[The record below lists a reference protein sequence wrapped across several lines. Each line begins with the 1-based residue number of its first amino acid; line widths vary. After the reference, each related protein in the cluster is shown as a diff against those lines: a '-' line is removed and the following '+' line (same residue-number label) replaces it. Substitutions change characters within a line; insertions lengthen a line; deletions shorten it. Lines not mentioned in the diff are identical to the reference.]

1 MEMRENMPGILFQSV
16 ERARKQAIQTELSR
30 RGLGTL
36 GQPMILFLLKDK
48 GREGRIAAQK
58 ELSDAM
64 HVSPATVAVS
74 LKSLERGG
82 YVEKHPDPEDQR
94 CKRVT
99 ITPKG
104 IRAVEQCFT
113 IFNQVDELMFA
124 GFSKEEY
131 RQLNRYHQRMLCN
144 LWGPGHGLPDDLFDE
159 RMEQDP
165 CSKN

>member
-74 LKSLERGG
+74 LKSLEREG
-82 YVEKHPDPEDQR
+82 YVEKLADETDQR
-94 CKRVT
+94 RKAVRL
-99 ITPKG
+99 TPKG
-104 IRAVEQCFT
+104 EAAIQRCVQVFEAVDQSMFEGFRPEETRQACGY
-113 IFNQVDELMFA
+113 LM
-124 GFSKEEY
+124 
-131 RQLNRYHQRMLCN
+131 RMLHN
-144 LWGPGHGLPDDLFDE
+144 LRGDLPTE
-159 RMEQDP
+159 RINCQ
-165 CSKN
+165 C

>member
-58 ELSDAM
+58 GLSDAM

-74 LKSLERGG
+74 LKSLEREG
-82 YVEKHPDPEDQR
+82 YVEKLADETDQR
-94 CKRVT
+94 RKAVRL
-99 ITPKG
+99 TPKG
-104 IRAVEQCFT
+104 EAAIQRCVQVFEAVDQSMFEGFRPEETRQACGY
-113 IFNQVDELMFA
+113 LM
-124 GFSKEEY
+124 
-131 RQLNRYHQRMLCN
+131 RILHN
-144 LWGPGHGLPDDLFDE
+144 LRGDLPPE
-159 RMEQDP
+159 RMNCQ
-165 CSKN
+165 C

>member
-64 HVSPATVAVS
+64 HVSPATVAVF
-74 LKSLERGG
+74 LKSLEREG
-82 YVEKHPDPEDQR
+82 YVEKLADETDQR
-94 CKRVT
+94 RKAVRL
-99 ITPKG
+99 TPKG
-104 IRAVEQCFT
+104 EAAIQRCVQVFEAVDQSMFEGFRPEETRQACGY
-113 IFNQVDELMFA
+113 LM
-124 GFSKEEY
+124 
-131 RQLNRYHQRMLCN
+131 RMLHN
-144 LWGPGHGLPDDLFDE
+144 LRGDLPPE
-159 RMEQDP
+159 RMNCQ
-165 CSKN
+165 C

>member
-16 ERARKQAIQTELSR
+16 ERARKQAIQTDLSR

-74 LKSLERGG
+74 LKSLEREG
-82 YVEKHPDPEDQR
+82 YGEKLADETDQR
-94 CKRVT
+94 RKAVRL
-99 ITPKG
+99 TPKG
-104 IRAVEQCFT
+104 EAAIQRCVQVFEAVDQSMFEGFRPEETRQACGY
-113 IFNQVDELMFA
+113 LM
-124 GFSKEEY
+124 
-131 RQLNRYHQRMLCN
+131 RMLHN
-144 LWGPGHGLPDDLFDE
+144 LRGDLPPE
-159 RMEQDP
+159 RMNCQ
-165 CSKN
+165 C

>member
-74 LKSLERGG
+74 LKSLEREG
-82 YVEKHPDPEDQR
+82 YVEKLADETDQR
-94 CKRVT
+94 RKAVRL
-99 ITPKG
+99 TPKG
-104 IRAVEQCFT
+104 EAAIQRCVQVFEAVDKSMFEGFRPEETRQACGY
-113 IFNQVDELMFA
+113 LM
-124 GFSKEEY
+124 
-131 RQLNRYHQRMLCN
+131 RMLHN
-144 LWGPGHGLPDDLFDE
+144 LRGDLPPE
-159 RMEQDP
+159 RMNCQ
-165 CSKN
+165 C

>member
-1 MEMRENMPGILFQSV
+1 MEMLENMPGILFQSV

-74 LKSLERGG
+74 LKSLEREG
-82 YVEKHPDPEDQR
+82 YVEKLADETDQR
-94 CKRVT
+94 RKAVRL
-99 ITPKG
+99 TPKG
-104 IRAVEQCFT
+104 EAAIQRCVQVFEAVDQSMFEGFRPEETRQACGY
-113 IFNQVDELMFA
+113 LM
-124 GFSKEEY
+124 
-131 RQLNRYHQRMLCN
+131 RMLHN
-144 LWGPGHGLPDDLFDE
+144 LRGDLPPE
-159 RMEQDP
+159 RMNCQ
-165 CSKN
+165 C

>member
-82 YVEKHPDPEDQR
+82 YVEKLADETDQR
-94 CKRVT
+94 RKAVRL
-99 ITPKG
+99 TPKG
-104 IRAVEQCFT
+104 EAAIQRCVQVFEAVDQSMFEGFRPEETRQACGY
-113 IFNQVDELMFA
+113 LM
-124 GFSKEEY
+124 
-131 RQLNRYHQRMLCN
+131 RMLHN
-144 LWGPGHGLPDDLFDE
+144 LRGDLPPE
-159 RMEQDP
+159 RMNCQ
-165 CSKN
+165 C

>member
-74 LKSLERGG
+74 LKSLEREG
-82 YVEKHPDPEDQR
+82 YVEKLADEADQR
-94 CKRVT
+94 RKAVRL
-99 ITPKG
+99 TPKG
-104 IRAVEQCFT
+104 EAAIQRCVQVFEAVDQSMFEGFRPEETRQACGY
-113 IFNQVDELMFA
+113 LM
-124 GFSKEEY
+124 
-131 RQLNRYHQRMLCN
+131 RMLHN
-144 LWGPGHGLPDDLFDE
+144 LRGDLPPE
-159 RMEQDP
+159 RMNCQ
-165 CSKN
+165 C

>member
-74 LKSLERGG
+74 LKSLEREG
-82 YVEKHPDPEDQR
+82 YVEKLADETDQR
-94 CKRVT
+94 RKAVRL
-99 ITPKG
+99 TPKG
-104 IRAVEQCFT
+104 EAAIQRCVQVFEAVDQSMFEGFRPEETRQACGY
-113 IFNQVDELMFA
+113 LM
-124 GFSKEEY
+124 
-131 RQLNRYHQRMLCN
+131 RMLHN
-144 LWGPGHGLPDDLFDE
+144 LRGDLPPE
-159 RMEQDP
+159 GMNCQ
-165 CSKN
+165 C

>member
-74 LKSLERGG
+74 LKSLEREG
-82 YVEKHPDPEDQR
+82 YVESWPTRPTSAGRR
-94 CKRVT
+94 CGSPPRERPPSRGASRSLRRWTRACSRAFAPRRRGRPAAISCGCST
-99 ITPKG
+99 ICGGIFHRKG
-104 IRAVEQCFT
+104 
-113 IFNQVDELMFA
+113 
-124 GFSKEEY
+124 
-131 RQLNRYHQRMLCN
+131 
-144 LWGPGHGLPDDLFDE
+144 
-159 RMEQDP
+159 
-165 CSKN
+165 